1 VTAALYIDLDHLKN
15 KRRRNHMHFKEI
27 AEKENERETTG
38 EYLVSVSPCFQEVN
52 VAGHSSAVIRCSL

>member
-1 VTAALYIDLDHLKN
+1 
-15 KRRRNHMHFKEI
+15 MHFKEI